1 MISDPLHLYH
11 PTKPR
16 FMKEKVLAKEQEI
29 KQQLDLLRTHLN
41 NGHKRF
47 QENPNDISYY
57 PSLVYTTNKLKEL
70 LEFFNTS
77 KP

>member
-1 MISDPLHLYH
+1 
-11 PTKPR
+11 
-16 FMKEKVLAKEQEI
+16 MKEKVLAKEQEI
-29 KQQLDLLRTHLN
+29 KQQLNLLRTHLN

-57 PSLVYTTNKLKEL
+57 PSLVYTTTKLKEL
-70 LEFFNTS
+70 LEFFNTT